1 MRSLLRATIF
11 GFRLAPLLL
20 AVYWVLLFTGTHLPG
35 STLRQMRFND
45 KLLHFSA
52 YAGLAFLLAWAIP
65 KKIGGYSGLLFAG
78 ATVIAYA
85 AIDELTQGFVPRRRP
100 DLDDF
105 IADLL
110 GMTCGF
116 IVYKLLRLLI
126 FGRTPASRESAW
138 SNSQQEKSSLQK
150 SPSQ

>member
-1 MRSLLRATIF
+1 MRSLVRATIF

-35 STLRQMRFND
+35 STLRHMRFND

-52 YAGLAFLLAWAIP
+52 YAGLAFLVAWAIP
-65 KKIGGYSGLLFAG
+65 KRIAGYSGLLIA
-78 ATVIAYA
+78 AAIVIAYA

-110 GMTCGF
+110 GMACGF
-116 IVYKLLRLLI
+116 IIYKLLRLFI
-126 FGRTPASRESAW
+126 VGKAPSARESAW
-138 SNSQQEKSSLQK
+138 ASSQHKSSSLQK